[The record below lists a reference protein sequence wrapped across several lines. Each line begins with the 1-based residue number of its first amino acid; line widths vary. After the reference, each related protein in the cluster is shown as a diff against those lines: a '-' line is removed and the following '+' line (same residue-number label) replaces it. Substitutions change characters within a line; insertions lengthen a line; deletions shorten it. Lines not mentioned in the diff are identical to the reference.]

1 MRRAGGIFA
10 LVLLA
15 SAMVNGPRAPLRC
28 GFATANR
35 SGTPYRLAVNR
46 RANCSPAQS
55 APASVAG
62 GVVFSGSVD
71 GHLRAY
77 ATKDGSVVGTST
89 RRRNSGPAIAEGIVL
104 TTSGYGLWGGQS
116 DNVLLAFSVEG
127 K

>member
-1 MRRAGGIFA
+1 MKGDCHAACRRDLRPGSAGVGHGEWPACSAA
-10 LVLLA
+10 LRLRDGKQIWHTLPP
-15 SAMVNGPRAPLRC
+15 GCKPPRQLRPRAI
-28 GFATANR
+28 GA
-35 SGTPYRLAVNR
+35 
-46 RANCSPAQS
+46 
-55 APASVAG
+55 
-62 GVVFSGSVD
+62 GSVD